1 MTYQPYRFTPLGFSS
16 TVFGTASAATLP
28 LPTGVTETQVKLAQ
42 VYVGGAAINY
52 RDDGTAPI
60 VTTAGTA
67 GYPVAVGVTISY
79 DGLVSKFQA
88 IPQVAS
94 GTATLSILYYG

>member
-1 MTYQPYRFTPLGFSS
+1 MTRPYMYTPLGYGS
-16 TVFGTASAATLP
+16 TAFGTASAATLP
-28 LPTGVTETQVKLAQ
+28 LPAGVTEAMVKLAQ

-52 RDDGTAPI
+52 RDDGTAPT
-60 VTTAGTA
+60 VTTAGTG
-67 GYPVAVGVTISY
+67 GYPAAVGDTIAY
-79 DGLVSKFQA
+79 DALVSKFQA